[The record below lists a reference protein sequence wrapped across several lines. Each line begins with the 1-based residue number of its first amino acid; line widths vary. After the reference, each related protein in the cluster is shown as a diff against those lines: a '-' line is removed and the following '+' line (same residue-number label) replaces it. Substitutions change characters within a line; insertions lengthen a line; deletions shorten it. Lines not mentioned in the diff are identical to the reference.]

1 MERHIRGVKGP
12 SLPLPSLR
20 LMIPPMRLVSAAI
33 WQTIQQRHV
42 MDYGMLEEFVTMVT
56 EIVPELLN
64 DSQRAQLILGLRA
77 RLVLELCRSKP
88 ITDLQ
93 TIQPHLD
100 RIQTLT
106 PFWRTQADAEVGLSE
121 SNFLGL
127 VQTLLKDPGER
138 EHFFQDVFPVE
149 FGPSYDVG
157 IQKLMWQFL
166 SRLEKLL
173 PVSNFQQA
181 ALLLSDVPSV
191 LEECVESISHP
202 QQLKTL
208 LQYHRDLCQL
218 DNHDPPSSTDGDCIL
233 SALCLPPVERV
244 VITTEVKKEGTRMDV
259 KEREGVDSRSGECE
273 KNKTSSVSD
282 DEEVED
288 DAGFADPETDKVEP
302 EYETVMG
309 IGEDGIE
316 KPFKLIKTQE
326 ETHYEKFRKK
336 PKPEQKRNMGMS
348 KEIRFSM
355 IQKPSVDL
363 QGIVIA
369 NMTQTPKSNQ
379 QVPRAKRSLERRTC
393 KLCGKVVQRPAVLR
407 KHMLTHTGDW
417 PYQCPTCKKI
427 YKALGS
433 FQEHTERCVFPI
445 EETPEDNESSISVMQ
460 YKGLM
465 LKKILPRPQG
475 QKAGPNEK
483 NLKRIVCKTCPVCG
497 KTFATGSSM
506 KRHQI
511 IHTEPKKCR
520 VCKHIFPNSS
530 ELKIHMES
538 HPKKGIHQCSN
549 CERTFKHDYSVK
561 AHEEACLFL
570 SRQQGELG
578 ESRGPPAT
586 GQTDPGPSGSTHQQS
601 MTCEAGII
609 QLSATLSKQNSAFTY
624 MHSVEGS
631 SARAKRSLERRTC
644 KVCGK
649 VVQRPAV
656 LRKHMVTHTGDW
668 PYRCPTCKKIYK
680 TLRSFQEHIERCVFP
695 IEETP
700 EDSES
705 SSSTN
710 ATKHPSSTPEPNT
723 PIGSSKRCAR
733 CPICHKFISGYLRY
747 HILSHSDE
755 RPHACPRC
763 GSKYKFDFVLRRHM
777 RLFCKVRK
785 GEPVELGE
793 KKIHKCNECGKEFGL
808 KSTLTA
814 HKRIHNPL
822 RCAYCRRMFP
832 DQETLAIHKVEH
844 KPVQCT
850 MCEKSFNVIRYLSR
864 HYVDDHQF
872 SGPFRCTYCERSY
885 AELSVFVRHERTHT
899 GDLPYK
905 CSHCPKK
912 FHFETALVTHQ
923 RTHTG
928 EKPCLCWECGKS
940 FQSKGILKTH
950 MNRVH
955 TPQVKRF
962 PCSQCNKAFR
972 DKGQMKMHENVYH
985 KGVRYPCS
993 YCGKGFYSP
1002 APLARHVLIHTGENP
1017 YSCTYKECT
1026 RVFKSA
1032 SELRIHMRYHTGDR
1046 PFKCKDCGKGFV
1058 QAHYLTIHR
1067 RSHTGEKPYSCL
1079 TCNKSFSTSHQ
1090 LSRHMKT
1097 HTGEK
1102 PYQCTDCG
1110 KAFNRRD
1117 RLRTHQDKCHP
1128 AF

>member
-1 MERHIRGVKGP
+1 MVP
-12 SLPLPSLR
+12 PL
-20 LMIPPMRLVSAAI
+20 RLVSAAI

-56 EIVPELLN
+56 EMVPELLN
-64 DSQRAQLILGLRA
+64 LRQRAQLILGLRA
-77 RLVLELCRSKP
+77 RVRRR
-88 ITDLQ
+88 
-93 TIQPHLD
+93 D
-100 RIQTLT
+100 RTSAT
-106 PFWRTQADAEVGLSE
+106 DAEVGLSE

-127 VQTLLKDPGER
+127 VQTLLKDPDER

-149 FGPSYDVG
+149 FGPSYDAA
-157 IQKLMWQFL
+157 IQNLMWQFL

-173 PVSNFQQA
+173 PMSNFQQA
-181 ALLLSDVPSV
+181 SSLLGDVPSV
-191 LEECVESISHP
+191 LEECVESVSHP

-208 LQYHRDLCQL
+208 LQYHRDL
-218 DNHDPPSSTDGDCIL
+218 
-233 SALCLPPVERV
+233 
-244 VITTEVKKEGTRMDV
+244 
-259 KEREGVDSRSGECE
+259 GECE
-273 KNKTSSVSD
+273 KNKRSSVSD
-282 DEEVED
+282 ED
-288 DAGFADPETDKVEP
+288 AAEFADQVRERDP
-302 EYETVMG
+302 EYETVMV

-316 KPFKLIKTQE
+316 KPFQLLKKHPQKKE
-326 ETHYEKFRKK
+326 ETLDQKCRTTVK
-336 PKPEQKRNMGMS
+336 PGQKISIGVSKAIMS
-348 KEIRFSM
+348 SM

-363 QGIVIA
+363 QGVVIA
-369 NMTQTPKSNQ
+369 NVTQTPKSSQ
-379 QVPRAKRSLERRTC
+379 KVGRAKRSLERRTC
-393 KLCGKVVQRPAVLR
+393 KVCGKVVQRPAVLR
-407 KHMLTHTGDW
+407 KHMVTHTGDW

-427 YKALGS
+427 YKTLGS
-433 FQEHTERCVFPI
+433 FQEHTEKCVFPI
-445 EETPEDNESSISVMQ
+445 EETPEESEPSISV
-460 YKGLM
+460 
-465 LKKILPRPQG
+465 I
-475 QKAGPNEK
+475 
-483 NLKRIVCKTCPVCG
+483 
-497 KTFATGSSM
+497 SSM

-520 VCKHIFPNSS
+520 VCEQVFPNPS

-578 ESRGPPAT
+578 ESSGLPAT

-601 MTCEAGII
+601 VTCEAEIL

-680 TLRSFQEHIERCVFP
+680 TLRSFQKHIERCVFP

-700 EDSES
+700 KDSEL
-705 SSSTN
+705 SSTN
-710 ATKHPSSTPEPNT
+710 ATESSSPEPSA

-733 CPICHKFISGYLRY
+733 CPICHKFILGYLRY

-777 RLFCKVRK
+777 RLFCKVKK

-793 KKIHKCNECGKEFGL
+793 KKVHKCNECGKEFGL

-885 AELSVFVRHERTHT
+885 ADLAALIRHQRIHT
-899 GDLPYK
+899 GGEPPYK
-905 CSHCPKK
+905 CAHCPKK

-923 RTHTG
+923 RNHTG
-928 EKPCLCWECGKS
+928 EKPCLCWECGKT
-940 FQSKGILKTH
+940 FQSKGILKSH

-955 TPQVKRF
+955 TPQVKRI
-962 PCSQCNKAFR
+962 PCSQCNKVFR

-1032 SELRIHMRYHTGDR
+1032 SELRIHMRYHTGER

-1067 RSHTGEKPYSCL
+1067 RSHTGEKPYPCL
-1079 TCNKSFSTSHQ
+1079 TCDKSFGTSHQ

-1102 PYQCTDCG
+1102 PYQCMDCG

-1128 AF
+1128 AY